1 VGSTLRV
8 AVINPPF
15 PSPTRPGQWITVPP
29 EGYGGVQW
37 VAANLLDGLL
47 ALGHEVFLLGAPA
60 SRSFHPRLT
69 VIPAATQAE
78 IKEWVGR
85 AYVDIV
91 HDHTNGIVGPEDT
104 RSGVAYLSTHH
115 LTGQPRYPGNCV
127 YLSAAQRRNA
137 GATDRAPVI
146 RIPVNVSRY
155 EIARRKG
162 DFLLFLGRVSAHKGA
177 LEAAA
182 FARAAGLPVVIA
194 GPSWEPEYRAQV
206 EATGGASVKFLGEIG
221 GRQRLDLLARA
232 RAVLVLSQPKA
243 GPWGGTWCEPG
254 ATVVS
259 EAAASGTPVI
269 ATFNG
274 CLPEIVPQV
283 GHLVPFG
290 TAFDPAAARELLKA
304 GPEPAVLRSAAGAQW
319 GHVRIASQYLDLY
332 QAVIS
337 GACWQ

>member
-1 VGSTLRV
+1 
-8 AVINPPF
+8 
-15 PSPTRPGQWITVPP
+15 
-29 EGYGGVQW
+29 
-37 VAANLLDGLL
+37 
-47 ALGHEVFLLGAPA
+47 
-60 SRSFHPRLT
+60 
-69 VIPAATQAE
+69 
-78 IKEWVGR
+78 
-85 AYVDIV
+85 
-91 HDHTNGIVGPEDT
+91 
-104 RSGVAYLSTHH
+104 
-115 LTGQPRYPGNCV
+115 
-127 YLSAAQRRNA
+127 
-137 GATDRAPVI
+137 
-146 RIPVNVSRY
+146 VNVSRY

-177 LEAAA
+177 LGAAA